1 MEEKLKMLLNGEFE
15 GVKLFKYGWKM
26 SKKRMNILRNRY
38 PFEFQRYQ
46 YMFWFVVVIMFII
59 IIM

>member
-1 MEEKLKMLLNGEFE
+1 MEEKLKILLNGEFE

-38 PFEFQRYQ
+38 PYEFQRYQ
-46 YMFWFVVVIMFII
+46 YMF
-59 IIM
+59 